1 MNSRIRFFTLILSLF
16 PILLAAQVN
25 DTLSKKLDSLSNK
38 KDSVGANQ
46 VNNIKPEAYNDRTK
60 ITPNSYLIL
69 LTDDIKQQ
77 FTAPFRASASDWFK
91 IGVFTAGIAGVT
103 LF

>member
-46 VNNIKPEAYNDRTK
+46 VNNIKPEA
-60 ITPNSYLIL
+60 
-69 LTDDIKQQ
+69 
-77 FTAPFRASASDWFK
+77 
-91 IGVFTAGIAGVT
+91 
-103 LF
+103 